1 MKNTE
6 SGRTFHMK
14 KNYGNLEIWN
24 AIFSKVINWQMLYY
38 SSIYVLKLLFFV
50 RGVITADELRDELS
64 MPNLSPSSQTTSLS
78 TEIEDRYVTEST
90 TAITIT
96 TNAVTTTPS
105 PTTSSPLPFTTTI
118 PSPTTSTTM
127 KPEPVMLYFPH
138 HPNHP
143 QYEEYQKNPFY
154 NIRTNPAS
162 TTAKPIKTTPPKVIS
177 KPIYPKKVYK
187 PQRDQPALDTSPIPN
202 YSAWELLT
210 NGDPL
215 LILLIIASILW

>member
-1 MKNTE
+1 
-6 SGRTFHMK
+6 MK

-38 SSIYVLKLLFFV
+38 SSIYVIKLLFFV
-50 RGVITADELRDELS
+50 RGVITADEMRDELS
-64 MPNLSPSSQTTSLS
+64 PPSQTTSFP
-78 TEIEDRYVTEST
+78 TELEDRYVTEST
-90 TAITIT
+90 TAITMT

-105 PTTSSPLPFTTTI
+105 PTTSSPLLLTTTI

-138 HPNHP
+138 HSNHP

-162 TTAKPIKTTPPKVIS
+162 ITAKPMKTTPPKVIS

-187 PQRDQPALDTSPIPN
+187 PQRDQPASDTHPIPN
-202 YSAWELLT
+202 YSAWDLLC